1 MKRKIRN
8 ILLTILIV
16 GILFTI
22 IFSVVRFG
30 TKEQNDIVILYTND
44 VHCGIE
50 ENIGYAA
57 LAAYKES
64 IEEKTPYVT
73 LVDCGDAVRG
83 DFIGLTSEGSYIVDI
98 MNEVGYGFI

>member
-1 MKRKIRN
+1 M
-8 ILLTILIV
+8 
-16 GILFTI
+16 
-22 IFSVVRFG
+22 
-30 TKEQNDIVILYTND
+30 YTND

-73 LVDCGDAVRG
+73 LVDCGDAVQG

-98 MNEVGYGFI
+98 MNEVGDGFI